1 MGCVSDHETI
11 QSRSEVD
18 SIQATVSIT
27 PKSNPS
33 GWFVN
38 LDITVHAPPNV
49 DIDIPIYGSTL
60 GSFNVVA
67 LGFGGGGASDGSSFT
82 SKSYEL
88 EPTGLVWQTI
98 PSIPISYIDKRKNPA
113 GKHGVIH
120 TEGMFFVYNPL
131 F

>member
-1 MGCVSDHETI
+1 MGCVSDHETV

-67 LGFGGGGASDGSSFT
+67 LGFGGGGASDGSSVT
-82 SKSYEL
+82 SNMYEL
-88 EPTGLVWQTI
+88 EPVGMVWQTI
-98 PSIPISYIDKRKNPA
+98 PVIPISFVDKRTSIT
-113 GKHGVIH
+113 GVH
-120 TEGMFFVYNPL
+120 HVLYTEEMSFVINPL